1 MWFAFDTWPQYRP
14 LILGKPNKEAPLFFV
29 EPSPCVRIHLPFL
42 CIRVPSLLR
51 LPIYLVGPF
60 SAGFFQRATGQAPR
74 SGTAVANLLPATV
87 EASLAQAPLLEVEG
101 LGLESGFG
109 LQGFA

>member
-1 MWFAFDTWPQYRP
+1 MVCFRYMAPIQTPNT
-14 LILGKPNKEAPLFFV
+14 GKTKQRGTSVFF

-51 LPIYLVGPF
+51 PPIYLVGPF